1 MAIDDALRRQG
12 IDILEG
18 EQVELDS
25 AFERQSTETAP
36 SSLLFDKIEQND
48 DGTWSKT
55 QYTPRETFYD
65 ENIIPQKETEI
76 KNKAEV
82 LQSLCREVDN
92 KVIRFNNLIN
102 EKKQEIV
109 NLSTE
114 ATNGNCWPGIAYSSL
129 VPGNPQPGPGGTG
142 IQSSFGVVNSDINN
156 DVEFVKIYDKMAGPG
171 YDPGAE
177 NPFDPDRLVILNS
190 SYSGYGYKNVRD
202 NKEIRNTSN
211 VVTGVNTDGSG
222 SDIGNG
228 RFDISSTEADHNAR
242 QILAEWY
249 YGGAGVAPATDTSV
263 NADRCVS
270 IASSIDT
277 IYQQIIDIR
286 RDRDSLRGALNK
298 VKKNKSEKELTHW
311 GMQNTKTES
320 TRRRSSNKTA
330 INALRILDV
339 EEDATELPEGLV
351 LDLDASN
358 NSSYFGSGNTWYD
371 LAESADGTTVPDVDA
386 TLVGVSTFIEST
398 VTNLQNHFQLDGVSG
413 TVDFA
418 APNILTGITSTTT
431 VTVEI
436 LAQIHIDTQV
446 QADEGYMI
454 FGWEKYDVWT
464 GPVIGDGTQIALGFN
479 TSGSEVY
486 GLSPLRVEQ
495 LGINKDDG
503 PTDADHD
510 TLPGQWTHYI
520 FEMKSDVSYTNN
532 KIYINGNLQ
541 TALEVVRAGTG
552 EKPHNR
558 HFNVNG
564 NNEAEGRI
572 SGWRFNNNYKI
583 PMEISLFRVY
593 NKALTQEEVTERYD
607 AVGERFVN

>member
-12 IDILEG
+12 IDILEA
-18 EQVELDS
+18 EQVELDG
-25 AFERQSTETAP
+25 AFEKQSTESAPTA
-36 SSLLFDKIEQND
+36 LEFDKIEQTD
-48 DGTWSKT
+48 DGTWTQSK
-55 QYTPRETFYD
+55 YTPKETFYD
-65 ENIIPQKETEI
+65 ENIIPEKEREI
-76 KNKAEV
+76 KNKADV
-82 LQSLCREVDN
+82 LQRLCREVDN
-92 KVIRFNNLIN
+92 KVMNFNSQIN
-102 EKKQEIV
+102 AKKQQIV

-114 ATNGNCWPGIAYSSL
+114 ATNGNCNPGIAQSTTGTPGEVGYTTSL
-129 VPGNPQPGPGGTG
+129 VTNTT
-142 IQSSFGVVNSDINN
+142 INN
-156 DVEFVKIYDKMAGPG
+156 DVEFVKTYDKMAGPG
-171 YDPGAE
+171 YDPGAT
-177 NPFDPDRLVILNS
+177 NPFDPDRTVQLNS
-190 SYSGYGYKNVRD
+190 SYSGYGYQNVRD
-202 NKEIRNTSN
+202 NVEFRNTSN
-211 VVTGVNTDGSG
+211 VATGSSVCGSG
-222 SDIGNG
+222 SNIGIG
-228 RFDISSTEADHNAR
+228 RFDLTSTVSSHQAGTPLVGYTYN
-242 QILAEWY
+242 
-249 YGGAGVAPATDTSV
+249 GAGVAPATDTSV
-263 NADRCVS
+263 TPARCVA

-277 IYQQIIDIR
+277 IYQEIIQLR
-286 RDRDSLRGALNK
+286 KDRDSLRGALNK

-436 LAQIHIDTQV
+436 LAQVHIDTQV
-446 QADEGYMI
+446 QADQGYMI

-464 GPVIGDGTQIALGFN
+464 GPVIGDGTQIALGYN
-479 TSGSEVY
+479 TAGSDLY

-520 FEMKSDVSYTNN
+520 FEMRKDVSYTNN

-541 TALEVVRAGTG
+541 SALEVVRAGNG
-552 EKPHNR
+552 ENSNNR
-558 HFNVNG
+558 HFNVN
-564 NNEAEGRI
+564 NSDEAVGRI
-572 SGWRFNNNYKI
+572 SGWRHNNDYRI

-607 AVGERFVN
+607 AVSGRFVN

>member
-1 MAIDDALRRQG
+1 MELGQKHNIHQGKHFMMKILFLRKR
-12 IDILEG
+12 
-18 EQVELDS
+18 
-25 AFERQSTETAP
+25 R
-36 SSLLFDKIEQND
+36 
-48 DGTWSKT
+48 
-55 QYTPRETFYD
+55 
-65 ENIIPQKETEI
+65 EI

-263 NADRCVS
+263 NADRCVA

-277 IYQQIIDIR
+277 IYQQIIEIR

-398 VTNLQNHFQLDGVSG
+398 VTNLQNHFQLDGVDG
-413 TVDFA
+413 TVNFA
-418 APNILTGITSTTT
+418 APNI
-431 VTVEI
+431 
-436 LAQIHIDTQV
+436 ID
-446 QADEGYMI
+446 
-454 FGWEKYDVWT
+454 
-464 GPVIGDGTQIALGFN
+464 ALH
-479 TSGSEVY
+479 
-486 GLSPLRVEQ
+486 Q
-495 LGINKDDG
+495 
-503 PTDADHD
+503 
-510 TLPGQWTHYI
+510 Q
-520 FEMKSDVSYTNN
+520 
-532 KIYINGNLQ
+532 Q
-541 TALEVVRAGTG
+541 
-552 EKPHNR
+552 
-558 HFNVNG
+558 
-564 NNEAEGRI
+564 
-572 SGWRFNNNYKI
+572 
-583 PMEISLFRVY
+583 
-593 NKALTQEEVTERYD
+593 Q
-607 AVGERFVN
+607 

>member
-129 VPGNPQPGPGGTG
+129 VPGNPAPGPGGTG

-190 SYSGYGYKNVRD
+190 SYSGYGYQNVRD

-211 VVTGVNTDGSG
+211 VATGVNTDGSG

-249 YGGAGVAPATDTSV
+249 YGGAGGSVATDNTV
-263 NADRCVS
+263 TAARCVA
-270 IASSIDT
+270 IASSIDS
-277 IYQQIIDIR
+277 IYQEIIEIR

-436 LAQIHIDTQV
+436 LAQVHIDTHV
-446 QADEGYMI
+446 QADQGYMI

-464 GPVIGDGTQIALGFN
+464 GPVIGDGTQIALGYN
-479 TSGSEVY
+479 TAGSDLY

-520 FEMKSDVSYTNN
+520 FEMRSDVSYTNN
-532 KIYINGNLQ
+532 KIYINGDLQ

-572 SGWRFNNNYKI
+572 SGWRFDNNYKI

>member
-76 KNKAEV
+76 RNKAEV

-129 VPGNPQPGPGGTG
+129 VPGSPTPGPGGTG

-156 DVEFVKIYDKMAGPG
+156 DVEFVKTYDKMAGPG

-190 SYSGYGYKNVRD
+190 SYSGYGYQNVRD

-228 RFDISSTEADHNAR
+228 RFDISTTEADHNAR
-242 QILAEWY
+242 AIVGKWY
-249 YGGAGVAPATDTSV
+249 YGGAGGTVASDTSV
-263 NADRCVS
+263 TPARCVA

-277 IYQQIIDIR
+277 IYQEIIEIR

-320 TRRRSSNKTA
+320 TRRRSSNNTA

-436 LAQIHIDTQV
+436 LAQVHIDTQV
-446 QADEGYMI
+446 QADQGYMI

-479 TSGSEVY
+479 TAGSDLY

-520 FEMKSDVSYTNN
+520 FEMRSDVSYTNN
-532 KIYINGNLQ
+532 KIYINGDLQ

-572 SGWRFNNNYKI
+572 SGWRFNNDYKI

>member
-12 IDILEG
+12 IDILEA
-18 EQVELDS
+18 EQVELDG
-25 AFERQSTETAP
+25 AFEKQSTESAP

-249 YGGAGVAPATDTSV
+249 YGGAGGSVATDNTV
-263 NADRCVS
+263 TAARCVA
-270 IASSIDT
+270 IASSIDS
-277 IYQQIIDIR
+277 IYQEILEIR

-320 TRRRSSNKTA
+320 TRRRSSNNTA

-436 LAQIHIDTQV
+436 LAQVHIDTQV
-446 QADEGYMI
+446 QADQGYMI

-479 TSGSEVY
+479 TAGSDLY

-520 FEMKSDVSYTNN
+520 FEMRSDVSYTNN
-532 KIYINGNLQ
+532 KIYINGDLQ

-552 EKPHNR
+552 ERPHNR

-572 SGWRFNNNYKI
+572 SGWRFDNNYKI

>member
-129 VPGNPQPGPGGTG
+129 VPGNPAPGPGGTG

-190 SYSGYGYKNVRD
+190 SYSGYGYQNVRD

-249 YGGAGVAPATDTSV
+249 YGGAGGSVATDNTV
-263 NADRCVS
+263 TAARCVA
-270 IASSIDT
+270 IASSIDS
-277 IYQQIIDIR
+277 IYQEILEIR

-320 TRRRSSNKTA
+320 VRRRSSNNTA

-436 LAQIHIDTQV
+436 LAQVHIDTQV
-446 QADEGYMI
+446 QADLGYMI
-454 FGWEKYDVWT
+454 FGWEKYAVWT

-520 FEMKSDVSYTNN
+520 FEMRSDVSYTNN

>member
-263 NADRCVS
+263 DDARCVS

-277 IYQQIIDIR
+277 IYQQIIEIR

>member
-277 IYQQIIDIR
+277 IYQQIIEIR

-564 NNEAEGRI
+564 NDEAEGRI

>member
-263 NADRCVS
+263 DADRCVS

-277 IYQQIIDIR
+277 IYQQIIEIR

>member
-18 EQVELDS
+18 EQIELDS

-129 VPGNPQPGPGGTG
+129 VPGNSQPGPGGTG

-263 NADRCVS
+263 TAARCVS

-446 QADEGYMI
+446 QADLGYMI

-520 FEMKSDVSYTNN
+520 FEMRSDVSYTNN

-564 NNEAEGRI
+564 SNEAEGRI